1 MSRDWGLVFIPRLAA
16 LFIRLLYST
25 LRVRFHGAEVIDEL
39 DAQGQKYV
47 IPFWHGHLLLMVYS
61 RFRKPMTVMMSRHR
75 DGELIARTVARFCV
89 DAARGSTTRGGLAAL
104 REMLKIASRGENLAF
119 TPDGPRGPAR
129 VLQIGVVLAAQKSGT
144 PIIPAV
150 VVSEKK
156 KSWRPGIA
164 SRFLILSPA

>member
-1 MSRDWGLVFIPRLAA
+1 MKRDWGLVLIPRIAA
-16 LFIRLLYST
+16 LFIWSLYAT
-25 LRVRFHGAEVIDEL
+25 LRVRFHGAEVIDDF
-39 DAQGQKYV
+39 DAKGQKYV

-61 RFRKPMTVMMSRHR
+61 RFKKPMTVMMSKHR
-75 DGELIARTVARFCV
+75 DGELIARTVAHFGV

-119 TPDGPRGPAR
+119 TPDGPKGPAR
-129 VLQIGVVLAAQKSGT
+129 VLQIGVVLAAQKSGS

-156 KSWRPGIA
+156 KFFRPGID
-164 SRFLILSPA
+164 SRFRILSLA